1 MIKKIITEKKKEI
14 QDKLKIHKQNQLYE
28 KRFLAFSFYGNKCE
42 NEKQYEAV
50 ITRWYHTIEKGL
62 AYVNF
67 RVGFGNNNI
76 NSLLTAMENYIA
88 DGYSSET
95 FFYRTALSTLKAYQ
109 DKNLKYGLKNE
120 KLDERIKKLPGE
132 PNNAG
137 GIISFSHIEKDM
149 IQNLGYAEFINN
161 RHSLRHF
168 SNQPVDMETVKRAL
182 ELAQHT
188 PSACNRQG
196 WRTRVIINKEILKN
210 VLANQ
215 NGNEGF
221 GNEID
226 KLILVTSDLRCFN
239 RDREIYQAFI
249 DGGMYAQSILNAL
262 HYENIATIPLSAS
275 LTTVQEKNVRK
286 MLGMH
291 DAEVF
296 IIFIGIGNYPD
307 KCQTTMSARHAADI
321 TVIN

>member
-1 MIKKIITEKKKEI
+1 MIKKIVAEKKKEL
-14 QDKLKIHKQNQLYE
+14 QCKFRIHRQNQLYE
-28 KRFLAFSFYGNKCE
+28 KRFLDFSFYGNKCE
-42 NEKQYEAV
+42 NDKQYEAV

-67 RVGFGNNNI
+67 RAGFGNNNI

-88 DGYSSET
+88 DGYSADS
-95 FFYRTALSTLKAYQ
+95 FFYKTALSTLKAYQ
-109 DKNLKYGLKNE
+109 AKNSEYGFKNE

-137 GIISFSHIEKDM
+137 GVISFSHMEKET
-149 IQNLGYAEFINN
+149 IQNMGYAEFINN

-168 SNQPVDMETVKRAL
+168 SDKPVDKEAVKRAL

-196 WRTRVIINKEILKN
+196 WRTRVIVNKEILKD

-215 NGNEGF
+215 NGNQGF

-226 KLILVTSDLRCFN
+226 QLILVTADLRYFN
-239 RDREIYQAFI
+239 RDREIHQAFI

-275 LTTVQEKNVRK
+275 LTIDQEKNVRR
-286 MLGMH
+286 LLELH

-307 KCQTTMSARHAADI
+307 ICQTTMSTRHSADI
-321 TVIN
+321 TVI